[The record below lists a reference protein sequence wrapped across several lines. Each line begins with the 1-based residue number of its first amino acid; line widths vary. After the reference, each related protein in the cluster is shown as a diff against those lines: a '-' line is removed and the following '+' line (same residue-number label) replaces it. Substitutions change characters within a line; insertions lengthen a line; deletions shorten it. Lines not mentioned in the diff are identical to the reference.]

1 MDVLVAGVDDEASAE
16 RLKTLGCD
24 LMQGAFISPPLETPE
39 FLEKFRD
46 A

>member
-1 MDVLVAGVDDEASAE
+1 VDDEASAE

-39 FLEKFRD
+39 FLERFRD
-46 A
+46 G